1 MSTFQP
7 ITPNWLTAAWDGFVK
22 DDPELQDAY
31 DYQEYP
37 SDLGGE
43 GNWVDLY
50 LTNTNEV
57 PVGRLWI
64 NPETENIGLQELQF
78 GNISYLTKIA
88 LELREFAHNGVS
100 VLQAYDFIRKQYYAD
115 EQQTGDLATA
125 RIEASAV

>member
-7 ITPNWLTAAWDGFVK
+7 ITPNWLTGVWDEFIK
-22 DDPELQDAY
+22 DDPELQNAY
-31 DYQEYP
+31 DYTDYP

-50 LTNTNEV
+50 LTDSNEF
-57 PVGRLWI
+57 PVGRLWV

-88 LELREFAHNGVS
+88 LQLREFNYHEVGV
-100 VLQAYDFIRKQYYAD
+100 LPAYDFIRNQYYAD
-115 EQQTGDLATA
+115 EQQTGDLANA